1 MLHCN
6 IGHVVKSALYPGA
19 HMSLNSVPLRKVQTA
34 GRRLFAPVAAGAIAA
49 LLVGCAGLSG
59 TPSSPLASS
68 FVMIGPDGAPVAR
81 ALTVAPSCPSIEL
94 DGRSVS
100 MQVRAPF
107 APMPLRPLALGHD
120 GKPRPTPASNPV
132 LSCELPI
139 PVGTRLASIAGQALP
154 LPQADYKRIVV
165 IGDTGCRLKGKDF
178 QACNDPQAFP
188 FSTVAASA
196 AAWHPDLVIHVGDYH
211 YREDPCPR
219 DRPGC
224 AGSPFGYGWDAWN
237 ADFFAPAR
245 TLLAAA
251 PWVFARGNHETCTRG
266 GQGWQR
272 FLDPTPYTEE
282 RSCDL
287 PENDDTADYT
297 DPYAVP
303 LGGGIQLIVFDS
315 ANTDYHGFKPG
326 DVRIRRYGRDWDRIA
341 ELARRSPHNIAV
353 DHHPLYG
360 FGAQEDAKTKQVRL
374 FGGDAGLVQVFSA
387 KTPRLLPSNVEVL
400 LSGHVHLQEQV
411 SFTNDFPSQFVAGFA
426 GTAED
431 IVPLPASV
439 PPGTQ
444 PAPGADV
451 AAMSSWIDGFG
462 FMTMERTGPD
472 AWQVVI
478 HDRMGAA
485 VNSCTLE
492 GRRSHCAV
500 AQVGH

>member
-1 MLHCN
+1 
-6 IGHVVKSALYPGA
+6 
-19 HMSLNSVPLRKVQTA
+19 MSSNTIPLCKVETVWR
-34 GRRLFAPVAAGAIAA
+34 RRLGRAAAGAFAA
-49 LLVGCAGLSG
+49 LLAGCAGLTGAPASS
-59 TPSSPLASS
+59 PDSPLASA

-81 ALTVAPSCPSIEL
+81 ALTVAPVCPSIEL
-94 DGRSVS
+94 DGGSVP

-107 APMPLRPLALGHD
+107 APIPLRPLAPGPD
-120 GKPRPTPASNPV
+120 GKPRATPASNPV

-139 PVGTRLASIAGQALP
+139 PAATRRASIAGRVLP
-154 LPQADYKRIVV
+154 LPKADYKRIVV
-165 IGDTGCRLKGKDF
+165 VGDTGCRLKGKDF

-196 AAWHPDLVIHVGDYH
+196 AAWKPDLVIHVGDYH
-211 YREDPCPR
+211 YREDPCPA
-219 DRPGC
+219 DHPGC

-303 LGGGIQLIVFDS
+303 LGGGVQLIVFDS

-326 DVRIRRYGRDWDRIA
+326 DVRIRRYTQTWERIA
-341 ELARRSPHNIAV
+341 ELARRSEHNIAV
-353 DHHPLYG
+353 DHHPLYA
-360 FGAQEDAKTKQVRL
+360 FGAERNAKTGQIRL
-374 FGGDAGLVQVFSA
+374 FGGDAGLLQVFGA

-400 LSGHVHLQEQV
+400 LSGHVHLQEQL
-411 SFTNDFPSQFVAGFA
+411 SFVQDFPSQFVAGFA

-444 PAPGADV
+444 PAPGAEV
-451 AAMSSWIDGFG
+451 ASMSSWIDGFG
-462 FMTMERTGPD
+462 FMTMERTGAD
-472 AWQVVI
+472 SWTVII
-478 HDRMGAA
+478 HDRKGATM
-485 VNSCTLE
+485 NTCTLE